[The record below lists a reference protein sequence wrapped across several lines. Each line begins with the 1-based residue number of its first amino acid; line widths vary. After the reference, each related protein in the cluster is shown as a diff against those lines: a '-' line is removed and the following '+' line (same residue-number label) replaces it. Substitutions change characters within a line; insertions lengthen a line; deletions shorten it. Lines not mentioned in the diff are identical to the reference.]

1 MRRLLRFLPVPFWC
15 YFLPMI
21 AGSLGW
27 IPRESGFYTFVSRQI
42 LPVCLV
48 LLLIGTDL
56 KALGRIGGKATA
68 LMLAGAAGTILGAFG
83 SFFLYKPFLPAGSWG
98 AVGALTGSWI
108 GGSANMLAVKEALE
122 VPDALIG
129 PVIILDA
136 VVAYSWMGLLIA
148 AAAWQPQ
155 WNARIGLTPDGSAL
169 RRSRHPSEVSLT
181 AAFGLA
187 RPALSA
193 LDTMPARPSEAAL
206 PTHAVSTIRF
216 PWAGIGTLITLSISL
231 SLLAQWAAGHLPSWP
246 GFTASTWTVVLVTT
260 AALALAATP
269 LRRLGESG
277 ASRIG
282 TWVLYLLLIT
292 IGARADLRAVMTAP
306 VFLLLGLT
314 WIVIHGLVLLAAG
327 YFFRAPLGL
336 IATASQANIGGVVS
350 APMVGATYSKELA
363 GMGLLMAVLGNI
375 LGTYL
380 GLVTGWVLRVF

>member
-1 MRRLLRFLPVPFWC
+1 MKIPAPFWC

-27 IPRESGFYTFVSRQI
+27 IPRESGFYTFASRQI

-56 KALGRIGGKATA
+56 KTLSRIGGKAAT
-68 LMLAGAAGTILGAFG
+68 LMLAGAAGTILGAFV
-83 SFFLYKPFLPAGSWG
+83 SFSLYKPFLPAGSWG

-148 AAAWQPQ
+148 AAAWQDRWDRAICSPGG
-155 WNARIGLTPDGSAL
+155 A
-169 RRSRHPSEVSLT
+169 
-181 AAFGLA
+181 
-187 RPALSA
+187 PALAPRSSPSRNKPQGVGTRDVAPAGAPPGILHLVSRAFQILA
-193 LDTMPARPSEAAL
+193 LAT
-206 PTHAVSTIRF
+206 F
-216 PWAGIGTLITLSISL
+216 ISL
-231 SLLAQWAAGHLPSWP
+231 IAQRAAGRLPAFP
-246 GFTASTWTVVLVTT
+246 GLTASTWTVVLVTT

-277 ASRIG
+277 ASRTG
-282 TWVLYLLLIT
+282 TWALYLLLVT
-292 IGARADLRAVMTAP
+292 IGARADLRAVLTAP

-314 WIVIHGLVLLAAG
+314 WIAVHGLVLLAAG

-363 GMGLLMAVLGNI
+363 GLGLLMAVLGNI

-380 GLVTGWVLRVF
+380 GLMTGWALR

>member
-1 MRRLLRFLPVPFWC
+1 MTKIFRWLPVPFWC

-21 AGSLGW
+21 ASSLGW
-27 IPRESGFYTFVSRQI
+27 LPRESGFYTFVSRQI

-56 KALGRIGGKATA
+56 KTLSRIGGKAAA
-68 LMLAGAAGTILGAFG
+68 LMLAGAVGTILGAFA

-148 AAAWQPQ
+148 AAAWQEKWDRRVTRPESVPAQ
-155 WNARIGLTPDGSAL
+155 ATSRVPVLPGLFEKGEERGASAGALYGL
-169 RRSRHPSEVSLT
+169 RSLIFAILLSWIAQRT
-181 AAFGLA
+181 AG
-187 RPALSA
+187 R
-193 LDTMPARPSEAAL
+193 L
-206 PTHAVSTIRF
+206 PIF
-216 PWAGIGTLITLSISL
+216 
-231 SLLAQWAAGHLPSWP
+231 P

-282 TWVLYLLLIT
+282 TWALYLLLVT
-292 IGARADLRAVMTAP
+292 IGARADLRAVLTAP

-314 WIVIHGLVLLAAG
+314 WIAVHGLVLLAAG
-327 YFFRAPLGL
+327 YFCRAPLGL

-350 APMVGATYSKELA
+350 APMVGASYSKELA
-363 GMGLLMAVLGNI
+363 GLGLLMAVLGNI

-380 GLVTGWVLRVF
+380 GLMTGWALR